1 MSGAR
6 TLQLGPNRVL
16 VAARDGWLIAN
27 PNDGFIGA
35 ALLRYGE
42 YQREE
47 SDLLVQLVRPGAVV
61 VEGGANIGAHTL
73 ALARA
78 VGPAGRVMAFEPQP
92 SAYHQ
97 VCAVAALNGF
107 GQIEARRQGLGAAA
121 AELRINTVDDPA
133 SIHNGGRHA
142 LCATGAGAAVD
153 VVRLDDVF
161 AAPGAPHRLDLIKLD
176 IEGMEAA
183 ALAGAQDVIARF
195 RPALYVENDRPEL
208 SQALIR
214 QIWSYDYQLWWHL
227 PSMFAADNFFGAAEN
242 IYEGMVSA
250 NMLALPKRG
259 DHNVSGLLMVEDAG
273 FHPVF
278 GQV

>member
-6 TLQLGPNRVL
+6 TLPLGPNRVL

-27 PNDGFIGA
+27 PNDAFIGA

-78 VGPAGRVMAFEPQP
+78 VGPGGRVLAFEPQP
-92 SAYHQ
+92 GAYQQ
-97 VCAVAALNGF
+97 VCAAAALNGLS
-107 GQIEARRQGLGAAA
+107 QIEARRQGLGASAA
-121 AELRINTVDDPA
+121 QLRIDAVDDPTQ
-133 SIHNGGRHA
+133 IHNGGRHA
-142 LCATGAGAAVD
+142 LSATGAGAVVE

-161 AAPGAPHRLDLIKLD
+161 AAPGAPQRLDLIKLD

-183 ALAGAQDVIARF
+183 ALAGAQGVIARF
-195 RPALYVENDRPEL
+195 RPALYVENDRPDL
-208 SQALIR
+208 SQALIC

-227 PSMFAADNFFGAAEN
+227 PGMFAADNFFGDAEN
-242 IYEGMVSA
+242 IYQGLVSA
-250 NMLALPKRG
+250 NMLALPKPG
-259 DHNVSGLLMVEDAG
+259 PHSVSGLLAVEDAG

-278 GQV
+278 GNV